1 MLRFSYNGQTGYSD
15 LRFFHVGVE
24 TVNRPSCS
32 LTPACPFSTSSL
44 LTSFPVKILISI
56 CLSVSELLRSR
67 WNLCGGNLAFKQGA
81 CGHSGTAF
89 FMSETEHACSRLCHP
104 LFSRQKIPKNPQP
117 RSFYLTDSANIHPKC
132 LSTSTAACQTSS
144 IATRCP
150 V

>member
-1 MLRFSYNGQTGYSD
+1 MCD
-15 LRFFHVGVE
+15 LADHRGSLCEPLVVCGPHFEKHWS
-24 TVNRPSCS
+24 TSCS
-32 LTPACPFSTSSL
+32 FTTTNVHIHCFEYLSRL
-44 LTSFPVKILISI
+44 GIDKFPS
-56 CLSVSELLRSR
+56 SVSELLRSR

-117 RSFYLTDSANIHPKC
+117 RSFYLTDSANTHPKC

>member
-1 MLRFSYNGQTGYSD
+1 MSKYVCKL
-15 LRFFHVGVE
+15 
-24 TVNRPSCS
+24 
-32 LTPACPFSTSSL
+32 LTKPTSSAIFRLHMKL
-44 LTSFPVKILISI
+44 LFTFFFQSNADRF
-56 CLSVSELLRSR
+56 LSPSPVSELLRSR
-67 WNLCGGNLAFKQGA
+67 WNLCGGTLVFKQGA

-117 RSFYLTDSANIHPKC
+117 RSFYLTDSANIQPKC

>member
-1 MLRFSYNGQTGYSD
+1 MNLFICPAAG
-15 LRFFHVGVE
+15 LFFFYFVLLANSRAPPLANFLPGGEGREGGGNDWFYEMVTHW
-24 TVNRPSCS
+24 
-32 LTPACPFSTSSL
+32 LLLSSL
-44 LTSFPVKILISI
+44 A
-56 CLSVSELLRSR
+56 ELLRSR

-89 FMSETEHACSRLCHP
+89 FMSETERACSCLCHP

-117 RSFYLTDSANIHPKC
+117 RSFYLTDSANIKPKC